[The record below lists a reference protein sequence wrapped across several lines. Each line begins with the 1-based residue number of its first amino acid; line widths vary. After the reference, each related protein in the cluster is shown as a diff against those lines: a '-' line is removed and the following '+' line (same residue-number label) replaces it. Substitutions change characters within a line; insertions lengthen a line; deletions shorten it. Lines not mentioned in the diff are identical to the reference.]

1 MKHLAQDETARSFA
15 FNFFFFCFFCFLNGL
30 EFDDYFDFNPFM
42 TEAVIM

>member
-15 FNFFFFCFFCFLNGL
+15 FNFFFVLFCFLNGL

>member
-15 FNFFFFCFFCFLNGL
+15 FNFFFCFFCFLNDL